1 METDKLYAKL
11 EYNAS
16 YPVKYLLYTNTKVNK
31 LQSKNIHTQ
40 IVNWE
45 EK

>member
-16 YPVKYLLYTNTKVNK
+16 YPVKYLLYTNTKVNVTIQK
-31 LQSKNIHTQ
+31 YTHT
-40 IVNWE
+40 NS
-45 EK
+45 